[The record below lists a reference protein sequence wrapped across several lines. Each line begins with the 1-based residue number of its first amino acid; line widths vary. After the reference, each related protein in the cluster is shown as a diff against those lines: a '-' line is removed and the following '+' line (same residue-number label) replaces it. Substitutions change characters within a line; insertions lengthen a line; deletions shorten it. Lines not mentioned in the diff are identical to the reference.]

1 MNFQQV
7 GAAGLT
13 TVTEAGQCLTD
24 TFSISN
30 QNTVPLICGTNSG
43 EHVYFDAA
51 DDCNNL
57 NFQFG
62 QTANG
67 VTKAT
72 RTFDIKVS
80 QINCKTKSSSKKK
93 LSSLLFLFFLG
104 DSDMLAPS
112 GCTQWY
118 TGAGPAHVSF
128 FYHKTSGSR
137 QIDSVISFNYRYGHL
152 TMMEA
157 PVSTWPIKTKPFV
170 YEEKVE
176 IALYVGLPIQLQVPQ
191 ELNF

>member
-13 TVTEAGQCLTD
+13 SVTEAGQCLTD
-24 TFSISN
+24 TFSISG
-30 QNTVPLICGTNSG
+30 QNTVPLICGTNTG

-67 VTKAT
+67 VTKPT
-72 RTFDIKVS
+72 RSFDIRVS
-80 QINCKTKSSSKKK
+80 QINCKPKSSLFIKN
-93 LSSLLFLFFLG
+93 LSSLLSMFLG

-112 GCTQWY
+112 GCTQWF

-128 FYHKTSGSR
+128 FYCDKLAS
-137 QIDSVISFNYRYGHL
+137 
-152 TMMEA
+152 
-157 PVSTWPIKTKPFV
+157 
-170 YEEKVE
+170 
-176 IALYVGLPIQLQVPQ
+176 
-191 ELNF
+191 

>member
-13 TVTEAGQCLTD
+13 SVTEAGQCLTD
-24 TFSISN
+24 TFSISG
-30 QNTVPLICGTNSG
+30 QNTVPLICGTNTG

-93 LSSLLFLFFLG
+93 LSSLLFFSRRLRHVGTFRLHSMVHWSRSSSCKFFFTMMRRLC
-104 DSDMLAPS
+104 DFPQIFPLN
-112 GCTQWY
+112 
-118 TGAGPAHVSF
+118 
-128 FYHKTSGSR
+128 KTSVSR
-137 QIDSVISFNYRYGHL
+137 QIDSVISFNYR
-152 TMMEA
+152 
-157 PVSTWPIKTKPFV
+157 
-170 YEEKVE
+170 
-176 IALYVGLPIQLQVPQ
+176 
-191 ELNF
+191 

>member
-128 FYHKTSGSR
+128 FYH
-137 QIDSVISFNYRYGHL
+137 DV
-152 TMMEA
+152 
-157 PVSTWPIKTKPFV
+157 
-170 YEEKVE
+170 KV
-176 IALYVGLPIQLQVPQ
+176 A
-191 ELNF
+191 